1 MEKKFLAKSYG
12 FYSHFYFEL
21 KKTSMIL
28 FEQDVNNSLKK
39 RMIYKI

>member
-21 KKTSMIL
+21 KKNL
-28 FEQDVNNSLKK
+28 DDFVWA
-39 RMIYKI
+39 RR